1 MTETNE
7 LKALKVDGIELGLVD
22 SQIVLETQK
31 GIPIVSRPYLALS
44 HKLNISEDE
53 IISKLYKLKE
63 AGFIRKVAG
72 TPNHYKIGYTAN
84 AMTVW
89 DVTDEHLDSVGFEF
103 RKLGFVSHCYVRPRA
118 LPVWPYSLFAMVHGR
133 SKEEVELKIIELKEK
148 ISGKF
153 NSMDSLYS
161 TKILKKTGIRF

>member
-1 MTETNE
+1 MNCNEE
-7 LKALKVDGIELGLVD
+7 LKLLKVNGVELGELD
-22 SQIVLETQK
+22 SKIIISTQK
-31 GIPIVSRPYLALS
+31 GLPIISRPYLQLA
-44 HKLNISEDE
+44 KQLNIQESEM
-53 IISKLYKLKE
+53 ISKLQSFKD

-89 DVTDEHLDSVGFEF
+89 DIPDEWQDEVGLEF
-103 RKLGFVSHCYVRPRA
+103 KKLGFVSHCYIRPRA

-133 SKEEVELKIIELKEK
+133 SREEVELKILVLKEK
-148 ISGKF
+148 IKGRF
-153 NSMDSLYS
+153 VQMDSLYS